1 MFVQRVRSTN
11 SFAYKNLMAFKY
23 SNTTTD
29 RYLYL
34 MVGTKY
40 GNAVKRNVLKR
51 WIRIAYHRSLLECPN
66 LGLMVRPIKTE
77 LVFKEVQLCF
87 QKLMLQ
93 IKGLE
98 K

>member
-1 MFVQRVRSTN
+1 MFAQRVRSTS

-40 GNAVKRNVLKR
+40 GNAVKRNMLKR
-51 WIRIAYHRSLLECPN
+51 WIRIAYHQSLRECPN

-77 LVFKEVQLCF
+77 LAFEDVQLCF
-87 QKLMLQ
+87 QKLMSQ
-93 IKGLE
+93 IKGLV